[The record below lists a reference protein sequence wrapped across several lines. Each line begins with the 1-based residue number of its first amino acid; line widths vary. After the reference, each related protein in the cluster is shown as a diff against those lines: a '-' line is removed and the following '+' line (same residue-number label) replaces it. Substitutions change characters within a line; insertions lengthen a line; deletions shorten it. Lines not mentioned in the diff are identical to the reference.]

1 VSFRFRAVD
10 SQGREVSGLLDA
22 SDERAAQ
29 REIARR
35 GLVPVAIEA
44 ERPAVGDWA
53 ARLPPSPRELQLVL
67 QEFATLVD
75 SGVSLAVAL
84 SSLAGSSH
92 HPKITGAFAG
102 MAKAVRRGE
111 RFSEALRDS
120 KLPVPAYVHQLVE
133 ASELTGQ
140 LGTALEDGARQYEYD
155 LRVESELRSA
165 LVYPAVLV
173 VSGIA
178 AVAII
183 FLWVVPRFGGL
194 LEQRADQLPTLSRW
208 VIGGGVWFA
217 DHAGLVGLAGLAA
230 LAGVA
235 ALVRRREVR
244 QRLLHGAAA
253 LPLLGPWLL
262 EAAIGRWAGTLGTLL
277 ANRVE
282 LTRALDLAAGGVG
295 LDHLQAR
302 LGQVTRSV
310 RAGSTLS
317 HALREHRALNATGY
331 DLVAVGEASGE
342 LPKLLLALSRLYQ
355 TSGRERM
362 QRALK
367 LIEPAAIV
375 IIGGV
380 IGVLVTAVIL
390 AITSVNDLPL

>member
-1 VSFRFRAVD
+1 MNFRFRAI
-10 SQGREVSGLLDA
+10 DA
-22 SDERAAQ
+22 SAKEVTGLVDAADERAAQ

-35 GLVPVAIEA
+35 GLVPVALAPDRVE
-44 ERPAVGDWA
+44 VSGWA
-53 ARLPPSPRELQLVL
+53 ARLPPAPRELQLVL
-67 QEFATLVD
+67 QEFATLID

-92 HPKITGAFAG
+92 HPKITAAFAA

-111 RFSEALRDS
+111 RFSDALRGS
-120 KLPVPAYVHQLVE
+120 GLPLPAYIHQLVE
-133 ASELTGQ
+133 ASELTGR
-140 LGTALEDGARQYEYD
+140 LGVALEDGARQYEYD
-155 LRVESELRSA
+155 LRVASELRSA

-173 VSGIA
+173 ASGVA
-178 AVAII
+178 AVCII

-194 LEQRADQLPTLSRW
+194 LEQRADQLPGLSRW

-217 DHAGLVGLAGLAA
+217 DHAGWVGLAAVAMAA
-230 LAGVA
+230 AAVA
-235 ALVRRREVR
+235 LLRRHAVR
-244 QRLLHGAAA
+244 QRLLQKAAA

-262 EAAIGRWAGTLGTLL
+262 EAAIGRWSGTLGTLL
-277 ANRVE
+277 SNRVE
-282 LTRALDLAAGGVG
+282 LTRALDLAGAGVG

-302 LGQVTRSV
+302 LAQVTRSV
-310 RAGSTLS
+310 RAGSPLS
-317 HALREHRALNATGY
+317 QALREHRALNATGY

-355 TSGRERM
+355 STGRERL

-375 IIGGV
+375 VIGGV

>member
-1 VSFRFRAVD
+1 MNFRFRAVD
-10 SQGREVSGLLDA
+10 ASGKEVTGLVDA
-22 SDERAAQ
+22 TDERAAQ
-29 REIARR
+29 RDIQRR
-35 GLVPVAIEA
+35 GLVPVALDA
-44 ERPAVGDWA
+44 ERPAVAGWT
-53 ARLPPSPRELQLVL
+53 ARLPPAPREVQLVL

-92 HPKITGAFAG
+92 HPVLTEAFAR
-102 MAKAVRRGE
+102 MTKAVRRGE
-111 RFSEALRDS
+111 RFADALRDS
-120 KLPVPAYVHQLVE
+120 GLPVPAYLHQLVE

-140 LGTALEDGARQYEYD
+140 LGTALEDGVRQYEYD
-155 LRVESELRSA
+155 LRVEAELRSA

-173 VSGIA
+173 ASGIA
-178 AVAII
+178 AMGII

-194 LEQRADQLPTLSRW
+194 LEQRAEQLPALSRW

-217 DHAGLVGLAGLAA
+217 DHIGLVVLAMAIAA
-230 LAGVA
+230 A
-235 ALVRRREVR
+235 ALVALLRRSAVR
-244 QRLLHGAAA
+244 QHLLQTIAT

-277 ANRVE
+277 GNRVE
-282 LTRALDLAAGGVG
+282 LTRALELAAAGIG

-302 LGQVTRSV
+302 LAQVTRSV
-310 RAGSTLS
+310 RGGSTLS

-331 DLVAVGEASGE
+331 DLVAVGETSGE

-355 TSGRERM
+355 TSGRERL

-375 IIGGV
+375 VIGGV

-390 AITSVNDLPL
+390 AITSVNELPL

>member
-1 VSFRFRAVD
+1 MNYRFRAVD
-10 SQGREVSGLLDA
+10 ASGKEVTGLVDA
-22 SDERAAQ
+22 TDERAAQ
-29 REIARR
+29 RDVQRR
-35 GLVPVAIEA
+35 GLLPVALEP
-44 ERPAVGDWA
+44 ERPAVAGWA
-53 ARLPPSPRELQLVL
+53 ARLPPAAREVQLVL

-75 SGVSLAVAL
+75 SGVSLPVAL
-84 SSLAGSSH
+84 SSLAGSGH
-92 HPKITGAFAG
+92 HPLLTAAFAR
-102 MAKAVRRGE
+102 MARTVRRGE
-111 RFSEALRDS
+111 RFADAMRDS
-120 KLPVPAYVHQLVE
+120 GLPVPAYVHQLVE
-133 ASELTGQ
+133 ASELTGR
-140 LGTALEDGARQYEYD
+140 LGAALEDGARQYEYD
-155 LRVESELRSA
+155 LRVDAELRSA

-173 VSGIA
+173 ASGIA

-194 LEQRADQLPTLSRW
+194 LEQRAEQLPLLSRW

-217 DHAGLVGLAGLAA
+217 DHLGLVAVA
-230 LAGVA
+230 VA
-235 ALVRRREVR
+235 AVLTGLVVLLRRQAVR
-244 QRLLHGAAA
+244 QRLLRMASG

-262 EAAIGRWAGTLGTLL
+262 ESAIGRWAGTLGTLL

-282 LTRALDLAAGGVG
+282 LTRALELAAAGIG
-295 LDHLQAR
+295 LEHLQVR
-302 LGQVTRSV
+302 LAQVTRSV
-310 RAGSTLS
+310 RGGSTLS

-331 DLVAVGEASGE
+331 DLVAVGETSGE

-375 IIGGV
+375 LIGGV

>member
-1 VSFRFRAVD
+1 MNFRFRAVD
-10 SQGREVSGLLDA
+10 ASGKEVTGLVDA

-29 REIARR
+29 RDIQRR
-35 GLVPVAIEA
+35 GLVPVALDA
-44 ERPAVGDWA
+44 ERPAVAGWA
-53 ARLPPSPRELQLVL
+53 ARLPPAPREVQLTL

-92 HPKITGAFAG
+92 HPVLTAAFAR

-111 RFSEALRDS
+111 RFAEALRGS
-120 KLPVPAYVHQLVE
+120 GLPVPAYLHQLVE

-140 LGTALEDGARQYEYD
+140 LGAALEDGARQYEYD
-155 LRVESELRSA
+155 LRVEAELRSA

-173 VSGIA
+173 ASGMA

-194 LEQRADQLPTLSRW
+194 LEQRAEQLPALSRW

-217 DHAGLVGLAGLAA
+217 DHAGLVGVLA
-230 LAGVA
+230 LALLA
-235 ALVRRREVR
+235 TLLALLRRADVR
-244 QRLLHGAAA
+244 QRLLQAIAG

-282 LTRALDLAAGGVG
+282 LTRALELAAAGIG

-302 LGQVTRSV
+302 LDQVTRSV
-310 RAGSTLS
+310 RGGSTLS
-317 HALREHRALNATGY
+317 YALREHRALNATGY

-355 TSGRERM
+355 TSGRERL

-375 IIGGV
+375 LIGGV

-390 AITSVNDLPL
+390 AITSVNELPL

>member
-10 SQGREVSGLLDA
+10 AQGREVTGLLDA

-29 REIARR
+29 REIVRR
-35 GLVPVAIEA
+35 GLVAVAIEPD
-44 ERPAVGDWA
+44 RPAVGDWA
-53 ARLPPSPRELQLVL
+53 ARLPPAPRELQLVL
-67 QEFATLVD
+67 QEFATLID

-92 HPKITGAFAG
+92 HPRITAAFAD
-102 MAKAVRRGE
+102 MARAVRRGE
-111 RFSEALRDS
+111 RFADALRAS
-120 KLPVPAYVHQLVE
+120 PLPLPAYLHQLVE
-133 ASELTGQ
+133 ASELTGR
-140 LGTALEDGARQYEYD
+140 LGAALEDGARQYEYD
-155 LRVESELRSA
+155 LRVQSELRSA

-173 VSGIA
+173 ASGIA
-178 AVAII
+178 AVGII

-194 LEQRADQLPTLSRW
+194 LEQRAEQLPDLSRW

-217 DHAGLVGLAGLAA
+217 DHAGVVALAAAALLALLVGLL
-230 LAGVA
+230 
-235 ALVRRREVR
+235 RRREVR
-244 QRLLHGAAA
+244 QRLLETAARA
-253 LPLLGPWLL
+253 PLLGPWLV
-262 EAAIGRWAGTLGTLL
+262 ESEVGRWSGTLGTLL

-282 LTRALDLAAGGVG
+282 LTRALELAAASVG
-295 LDHLQAR
+295 LEFLQVR
-302 LGQVTRSV
+302 LRQVTRSV
-310 RAGSTLS
+310 RGGSTLS

-355 TSGRERM
+355 STGRERM

-367 LIEPAAIV
+367 LIEPAAIIV
-375 IIGGV
+375 IGGV

>member
-1 VSFRFRAVD
+1 VNYRFRAID
-10 SQGREVSGLLDA
+10 AASKEVTGLLEA
-22 SDERAAQ
+22 TDERAAQ

-35 GLVPVAIEA
+35 GLVAVAIEPD
-44 ERPAVGDWA
+44 RPAVGDWA
-53 ARLPPSPRELQLVL
+53 ARFPPSPRELQLVL
-67 QEFATLVD
+67 QEFSTLVD

-92 HPKITGAFAG
+92 HPRITEAFAA

-111 RFSEALRDS
+111 RFSDALRDS
-120 KLPVPAYVHQLVE
+120 ALPLPPYIHQLVE
-133 ASELTGQ
+133 ASELTGR
-140 LGTALEDGARQYEYD
+140 LGAALEDGARQYEYD
-155 LRVESELRSA
+155 LRIRAELRSA

-173 VSGIA
+173 ASGVA
-178 AVAII
+178 AVCII

-194 LEQRADQLPTLSRW
+194 LNQRADQLPDLSRW

-217 DHAGLVGLAGLAA
+217 DHVGLVALAA
-230 LAGVA
+230 GVALAMLAGVLRQA
-235 ALVRRREVR
+235 ATR
-244 QRLLHGAAA
+244 QRLLEAAGRA
-253 LPLLGPWLL
+253 PLIGPWLV
-262 EAAIGRWAGTLGTLL
+262 ESEVGRWSGTLGTLL

-282 LTRALDLAAGGVG
+282 LTRALDLSAGSVG
-295 LDHLQAR
+295 LGFLQVR
-302 LGQVTRSV
+302 LRQVTRSV
-310 RAGSTLS
+310 RGGAPLS
-317 HALREHRALNATGY
+317 HALREHRALNPTGY

-355 TSGRERM
+355 STGRERL

-367 LIEPAAIV
+367 LIEPAAIIV
-375 IIGGV
+375 IGGV

>member
-1 VSFRFRAVD
+1 MSFRFRAVD
-10 SQGREVSGLLDA
+10 AQGREVSGLLDA

-67 QEFATLVD
+67 QEFATLID

-120 KLPVPAYVHQLVE
+120 PLPLPAYIHQLVE
-133 ASELTGQ
+133 ASELTGR
-140 LGTALEDGARQYEYD
+140 LGAALEDGARQYEYD
-155 LRVESELRSA
+155 LRVQSELRSA

-173 VSGIA
+173 ASGVA
-178 AVAII
+178 AVCII

-194 LEQRADQLPTLSRW
+194 LNQRADQLPDLSRW

-217 DHAGLVGLAGLAA
+217 DHAGLVALAA
-230 LAGVA
+230 A
-235 ALVRRREVR
+235 ALLAAAVALLRRREVR
-244 QRLLHGAAA
+244 QRLLESAARA
-253 LPLLGPWLL
+253 PLLGPWLV
-262 EAAIGRWAGTLGTLL
+262 ESEVGRWAGTLGTLL
-277 ANRVE
+277 DNRVE
-282 LTRALDLAAGGVG
+282 LTRALELSAASVG
-295 LDHLQAR
+295 LGFLQVR
-302 LGQVTRSV
+302 LRQVTRSV
-310 RAGSTLS
+310 RGGSTLS

-331 DLVAVGEASGE
+331 DLVAVGESSGE

-355 TSGRERM
+355 STGRERL

-367 LIEPAAIV
+367 LIEPAAI
-375 IIGGV
+375 ILIGGV